1 MQSIMT
7 SMYLRGG
14 KLNMNKR
21 TRRRPSNPFL
31 VAFLVVA
38 IGGLVYFNQVVVPEM
53 PSPFMPSPT
62 PTRSQESLLNEAQAF
77 LAEGKLTLAIEAYQD
92 AILADPRNPAIFIEL
107 ARIQVF
113 AGQYEEAVVNAEN
126 ALLLNPT
133 NSMAYAIKASALDY
147 LGDYDEAEIAVKKA
161 IELDPNNAFAYAY
174 FTEILLDRGDY
185 EDVQAAIGL
194 SQKAMALAPNT
205 LEAHR
210 ARGYVLFV
218 TGNFAE
224 SVQEYQA
231 AIALNDKLWDLHYA
245 LGAVYKMQEQYD
257 LAVQEMLT
265 GVALNPTNPDILIEI
280 SRTYAAQGQYG
291 KAIQYAEQALS
302 LDPSNAR
309 LHGNL
314 GVMLYQNDNFL
325 RAVEELKLVVQGGTT
340 ADGVVVTGIPLEP
353 GRVANDYYS
362 LYALSLTQ
370 LDRCAEAIPVM
381 QVILGSIS
389 DDEVAYYNAT
399 EGMNYCRSIVGTDF
413 PDPTPADTP
422 TP

>member
-1 MQSIMT
+1 
-7 SMYLRGG
+7 MYLRGG

-21 TRRRPSNPFL
+21 TRRPSSPFWL
-31 VAFLVVA
+31 AFLVVA
-38 IGGLVYFNQVVVPEM
+38 IGGLIYFNQVVVPEM

-62 PTRSQESLLNEAQAF
+62 PTRSQESLLNEAKEYVAQ
-77 LAEGKLTLAIEAYQD
+77 GKLSQAIDAYNE

-107 ARIQVF
+107 ARIQIF
-113 AGQYEEAVVNAEN
+113 AGEYEGAVTNAEN

-147 LGDYDEAEIAVKKA
+147 LGNYPEAEIAVTKA
-161 IELDPNNAFAYAY
+161 IELDPNNAAAYAFY
-174 FTEILLDRGDY
+174 TEILLDQGEF
-185 EDVQAAIGL
+185 EDVQAAIDL
-194 SQKAMALAPNT
+194 SQKAQALDPAA
-205 LEAHR
+205 LETRR
-210 ARGYVLFV
+210 ARGYVLFI

-224 SVQEYQA
+224 SVAEYKA
-231 AIALNDKLWDLHYA
+231 AIAINDKLWDLHYS
-245 LGAVYKMQEQYD
+245 LGAVYKMQGEYD

-280 SRTYAAQGQYG
+280 SRTYAAEGQYQ

-302 LDPSNAR
+302 LDPASAR

-314 GVMLYQNDNFL
+314 GVMLYQNDEYL
-325 RAVEELKLVVQGGTT
+325 RAVDELRLVVQGGTT
-340 ADGVVVTGIPLEP
+340 TDGTVVEGLPLAP

-370 LDRCAEAIPVM
+370 LDRCAEAIPIM
-381 QVILGSIS
+381 QAILTSIA
-389 DDEVAYYNAT
+389 DDQVAYYNAT
-399 EGMNYCRSIVGTDF
+399 QGMDYCREAAGT
-413 PDPTPADTP
+413 PPAITTP